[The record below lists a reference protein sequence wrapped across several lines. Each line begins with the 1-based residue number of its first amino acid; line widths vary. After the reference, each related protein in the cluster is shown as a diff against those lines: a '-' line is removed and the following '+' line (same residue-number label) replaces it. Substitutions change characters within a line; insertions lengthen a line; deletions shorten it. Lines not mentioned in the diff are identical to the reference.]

1 MKSTAEERNAV
12 QQYLLGLL
20 PAERLSALEERLLT
34 DEAFFNELLIAEDEL
49 IDRYLAGQVYGA
61 ERESF
66 ESHFLQPPER
76 RKKLRFARTLR
87 RCVAAKGAGEVEV
100 AVESSEEKREAA
112 RPFERR
118 PTFLSTLRARSPAF
132 TGSMAAAA
140 LLLLLVGSWVWMSSM
155 RPSREPRR
163 IPAVTLV
170 TLSPGLAR
178 GGGEVTKVKVGADSE
193 EVQFRLRL
201 EGDEYR
207 SYSAALLSA
216 EGSTVMTDE
225 RLIPEPS
232 DGGEAVVFHAP
243 ARALP
248 PGDYQLKLK
257 GVNADGT
264 SESVGSYPFRVLGA
278 EH

>member
-1 MKSTAEERNAV
+1 MKSTAEEQNAV

-20 PAERLSALEERLLT
+20 PPERLPALEERLLT

-49 IDRYLAGQVYGA
+49 IDRYLSGQVYGA
-61 ERESF
+61 EREGF
-66 ESHFLQPPER
+66 ESHFLLPPER
-76 RKKLRFARTLR
+76 RKKLRFARSLR

-100 AVESSEEKREAA
+100 AVESLEEERAAA

-118 PTFLSTLRARSPAF
+118 PTFLSTLRARSPALTF
-132 TGSMAAAA
+132 SMAAAA
-140 LLLLLVGSWVWMSSM
+140 LLLLLVGSWVWMSGTWP
-155 RPSREPRR
+155 RREPRR
-163 IPAVTLV
+163 ILAV

-178 GGGEVTKVKVGADSE
+178 EGGEVTKVKVGADSE

-216 EGSTVMTDE
+216 EGSTVLTDE
-225 RLIPEPS
+225 RLSPEPS
-232 DGGEAVVFHAP
+232 DGGEAVIFRAP
-243 ARALP
+243 TRALP

-264 SESVGSYPFRVLGA
+264 SESVGSYPFRILGA
-278 EH
+278 EP

>member
-1 MKSTAEERNAV
+1 MKSTAEEQNAV

-20 PAERLSALEERLLT
+20 PPERLPALEERLLT
-34 DEAFFNELLIAEDEL
+34 DEAFFNELLIAEEEL

-61 ERESF
+61 EREGF
-66 ESHFLQPPER
+66 ESHFLLPPER

-87 RCVAAKGAGEVEV
+87 RCVAAKGAVEVEV
-100 AVESSEEKREAA
+100 AAESPEKKREAA

-118 PTFLSTLRARSPAF
+118 PTFLSTLRGRSPAL
-132 TGSMAAAA
+132 TASMAAAA
-140 LLLLLVGSWVWMSSM
+140 LLLLLVGSWVWLSGTWP
-155 RPSREPRR
+155 RREPHR
-163 IPAVTLV
+163 ILAV
-170 TLSPGLAR
+170 TLSPGLTR

-216 EGSTVMTDE
+216 EGSTVLTNE
-225 RLIPEPS
+225 RLSPEPS
-232 DGGEAVVFHAP
+232 DGGEAVVFRAP
-243 ARALP
+243 PRVLP
-248 PGDYQLKLK
+248 PGDYQLKLT
-257 GVNADGT
+257 GINADGT

-278 EH
+278 EP

>member
-1 MKSTAEERNAV
+1 MKSTAEEQNAV

-20 PAERLSALEERLLT
+20 PPERLPALEERLLT

-61 ERESF
+61 EREGF
-66 ESHFLQPPER
+66 ESHFLLPPER
-76 RKKLRFARTLR
+76 RKKLRFARSLR
-87 RCVAAKGAGEVEV
+87 RCVAAKGAVEVEV
-100 AVESSEEKREAA
+100 ASESPEEEREAA

-118 PTFLSTLRARSPAF
+118 PTFLSSLRARSPALTF
-132 TGSMAAAA
+132 SMAAAV
-140 LLLLLVGSWVWMSSM
+140 LLLLLVGSWVWMSGTWP
-155 RPSREPRR
+155 RREPRR
-163 IPAVTLV
+163 ILAVTFV

-178 GGGEVTKVKVGADSE
+178 EGGEVTKVKVGADSE

-201 EGDEYR
+201 EGDEYK

-216 EGSTVMTDE
+216 EGSTVLTGE
-225 RLIPEPS
+225 GLSPEPS
-232 DGGEAVVFHAP
+232 DGGKAVVFRAP
-243 ARALP
+243 TRTLP

-264 SESVGSYPFRVLGA
+264 SESVGSYPFRILGA